1 MDFFAFPPVAALLD
15 LTYAALMGLSALLA
29 PLVGAS
35 SAAAAI
41 VLVTLLVRALLIPV
55 GISQAKAEQT
65 RARLAPQLRDLQKRF
80 RSDPERLRRETM
92 QLYRDE
98 RTSPFAGCLPVLL
111 QAPIVGLLYAVFLHP
126 VIAGHPNELLGE
138 TLFGVPLGTSLFGS
152 LASGT
157 LDASIALV
165 CGLLVVVIAAVGEV
179 TRRLFRMPQPPHDPD
194 SPIPAIPVGLLGVL
208 QFVTAGIA
216 IFVPLAAGLYLLVTV
231 IWTLVQRLVLRRL
244 YPPVAA

>member
-15 LTYAALMGLSALLA
+15 LAYAGLMGLSTLLT
-29 PLVGAS
+29 PLAGA
-35 SAAAAI
+35 SAAAAAV

-65 RARLAPQLRDLQKRF
+65 RARLAPKLRDLQKRF
-80 RSDPERLRRETM
+80 RSNPERLQRETM

-111 QAPIVGLLYAVFLHP
+111 QAPVVGLLYAVFLHP

-138 TLFGVPLGTSLFGS
+138 ELLGVPLGTSLFG
-152 LASGT
+152 AVTGGT
-157 LDASIALV
+157 LDAATALV
-165 CGLLVVVIAAVGEV
+165 CGGLVVLIAAVGEV

-194 SPIPAIPVGLLGVL
+194 SPLPAIPVGLLGTL

-216 IFVPLAAGLYLLVTV
+216 VFVPLAAGLYLLVTV
-231 IWTLVQRLVLRRL
+231 IWTLVQRILLRRR
-244 YPPVAA
+244 YPLPTP

>member
-15 LTYAALMGLSALLA
+15 LTYSGLMGLSSLLT
-29 PLVGAS
+29 PLAGA
-35 SAAAAI
+35 SAAAAAV

-65 RARLAPQLRDLQKRF
+65 RARLAPKLRDLQKRF
-80 RSDPERLRRETM
+80 RSDPERLQRETM

-126 VIAGHPNELLGE
+126 MIAGHPNELLGE
-138 TLFGVPLGTSLFGS
+138 TLLGVPLGTSLFGS
-152 LASGT
+152 FTAGT
-157 LDASIALV
+157 LDGSTALV
-165 CGLLVVVIAAVGEV
+165 CGILVMVIAAVGEI
-179 TRRLFRMPQPPHDPD
+179 TRRLFRMPQPPRDAD
-194 SPIPAIPVGLLGVL
+194 SPLPAIPVGLLGTL

-216 IFVPLAAGLYLLVTV
+216 VFVPLAAGLYLLITV
-231 IWTLVQRLVLRRL
+231 IWTLLQRLILRRI
-244 YPPVAA
+244 YPPVIA

>member
-15 LTYAALMGLSALLA
+15 LTSSALMGLSALLA
-29 PLVGAS
+29 PIAGA
-35 SAAAAI
+35 SAAAAAV
-41 VLVTLLVRALLIPV
+41 VLITLLVRALLIPV

-65 RARLAPQLRDLQKRF
+65 RARLAPRLRELQKRF
-80 RSDPERLRRETM
+80 RSDPERLQRETM

-126 VIAGHPNELLGE
+126 VIAGQPNELLGE

-165 CGLLVVVIAAVGEV
+165 CGLLVVVIAVVGEV